1 MYKRLILLTT
11 FLLLLLGCSGA
22 AGDAGAI
29 VEQYME
35 AKVSGDTDTIQQL
48 LCSEMEPFMER
59 EALTFANVQGVRI
72 ENMSCQQV
80 GETETVSCEG
90 EIIALYGTEENVF
103 PLTSYRV
110 VQEDDEWRWCGES
123 Y

>member
-1 MYKRLILLTT
+1 MFKRFVSLLIFLVLLMA
-11 FLLLLLGCSGA
+11 CSSA
-22 AGDAGAI
+22 AGDAGVI

-35 AKVSGDTDTIQQL
+35 AKVEGDTDTIQQL
-48 LCSEMEPFMER
+48 LCSEMEAFMER
-59 EALTFANVQGVRI
+59 EALTFASVEGARI
-72 ENMSCQQV
+72 ENMSCRQV
-80 GETETVSCEG
+80 GDTDTVTCEG

-110 VQEDDEWRWCGES
+110 VQEDGEWRWCGET

>member
-1 MYKRLILLTT
+1 MFKRFILLSI
-11 FLLLLLGCSGA
+11 FLVLLIACTGA
-22 AGDAGAI
+22 AGDAGVI

-35 AKVSGDTDTIQQL
+35 AKVDGDTDTIQQL
-48 LCSEMEPFMER
+48 LCSEMEEFMER
-59 EALTFANVQGVRI
+59 EALTFAAVEGARI

-80 GETETVSCEG
+80 GDTDTVTCEG
-90 EIIALYGTEENVF
+90 EIIAMYGTEENVF

-110 VQEDDEWRWCGES
+110 VQEDGEWRWCGET